1 MTSQTVTYLDQ
12 PVNPWAAWIDPTKD
26 HPTRGLQ
33 LRLMF
38 SSKKVQYRLTAF
50 LQTIFPNPTFTSSLN
65 CAEKKVLRIGW
76 TTTFCWTIARE
87 DKKP

>member
-1 MTSQTVTYLDQ
+1 
-12 PVNPWAAWIDPTKD
+12 
-26 HPTRGLQ
+26 
-33 LRLMF
+33 LMF

-50 LQTIFPNPTFTSSLN
+50 LQRIFPNPTFTSSLN

-76 TTTFCWTIARE
+76 TTIFCWTIARE